1 MTTNNLSDEPVKY
14 PLATATLTKTVSAT
28 AMYLIVAT
36 LFLGGAIAAIVA
48 PVSKLQGSDV
58 FRKVLGDG
66 AAPRFA
72 GLSKVVPTT
81 NPVTNGRLMKIA
93 GNSAVYYFDGIKR
106 YVFPNETTYKTWYA
120 DFSKVEIVTPSEL
133 QLYPIGGNVTIRPG
147 TWLVKATDSSNVY
160 AVESGGVLQAFD
172 SATRVATLY
181 GNMWMDKV
189 VSIPPS
195 FFVNY
200 KVGSTI
206 TTNKHPAGTLIKYS
220 GSSSYYYIG
229 TDGLKHL
236 VSASAL
242 IANHLQT
249 NFAVETTIQ
258 YGTGSQINA
267 FDSKI
272 GSASGTWYPQ
282 ATNPNIRYANFEFPS
297 AVDLIGSG
305 QISYNTPVKYM
316 LFESVYPMSD
326 ASHSYSYNFNNPI
339 WVSWDVP
346 GAIWATKVMRYL
358 ISRPATAGM
367 YYIIR
372 VSDDKGNTELNTVER
387 KWGVSTPPPPPPK
400 DQLPRTE

>member
-1 MTTNNLSDEPVKY
+1 MVTNNLSDEPVKY

-36 LFLGGAIAAIVA
+36 LFLGGAIAAIIA
-48 PVSKLQGSDV
+48 PVSKLQDSDV

-66 AAPRFA
+66 TPPRFA
-72 GLSKVVPTT
+72 GLSKVVPAA
-81 NPVTNGRLMKIA
+81 NPVTNGRLSKIA
-93 GNSAVYYFDGIKR
+93 GNSAVYYFDGVSR
-106 YVFPNETTYKTWYA
+106 YVFPNEITYKSWYA
-120 DFSKVEIVTPSEL
+120 DFSKVEMVIPSEL
-133 QLYPIGGNVTIRPG
+133 YKYPIGGNITIRPG
-147 TWLVKATDSSNVY
+147 TWLVKATNNPTVY
-160 AVESGGVLQAFD
+160 ATEPGGALRALD
-172 SATRVATLY
+172 SEIRISTLY
-181 GNMWMDKV
+181 GNNWQNRV
-189 VSIPPS
+189 VDIPAP

-200 KVGSTI
+200 KIGSTI
-206 TTNKHPAGTLIKYS
+206 TTNKYPAGTLIKYS
-220 GSSSYYYIG
+220 GQTSYYYIG

-272 GSASGTWYPQ
+272 SSASGTWYPQ
-282 ATNPNIRYANFEFPS
+282 PANPNIRYANFEFSS

-326 ASHSYSYNFNNPI
+326 SSHSYSYNFNNPI
-339 WVSWDVP
+339 WISWDVP
-346 GAIWATKVMRYL
+346 GAIWATKVMKYL

-367 YYIIR
+367 YYIVR

-387 KWGVSTPPPPPPK
+387 KWGTSTPPPPPPK
-400 DQLPRTE
+400 DLPRTQ